1 MEEKTQQILLDN
13 HVPIGVQC
21 RIESFNPKNLKL
33 LERNARFMRHEV
45 FQRLVANVARDGAL
59 TSVPFACLDEDGRYL
74 VLSGNHRVMAA
85 IEAGLQSIHVMV
97 TDDPL
102 TNEQRIAIQLSH
114 NELAGE
120 DDPSILKGLYQDIQ
134 DVDWKLYAGL
144 DDKTLDLLEKIDIG
158 SLAEANLQFY
168 TLTFAF
174 LPHEIDRVKESFAEA
189 QKVISGT
196 TFLVDRMEY
205 SRFLDAMDLSSRS
218 FGIHNQATA
227 LLIVL
232 EIFERHITD
241 LSEGWLDEEGDTMLK
256 SWVPLASIIGTD
268 SIPVS
273 AAAVIKQAVD
283 KMVTKDDVS
292 GKSRWQALEYW
303 AADYLGS

>member
-1 MEEKTQQILLDN
+1 MEKEARQIILDN
-13 HVPIGVQC
+13 HVPKGVKC
-21 RIESFNPKNLKL
+21 RIERFNPKDLKL
-33 LERNARFMRHEV
+33 LDRNARFMRHEV
-45 FQRLVANVARDGAL
+45 FQRLVANVSRDGAL

-74 VLSGNHRVMAA
+74 VLSGNHRVLAA
-85 IEAGLQSIHVMV
+85 IEAGLQSIHTMV
-97 TDDPL
+97 TDDHL
-102 TNEQRIAIQLSH
+102 TQEQRIAIQLSH
-114 NELAGE
+114 NELSGE
-120 DDPSILKGLYQDIQ
+120 DDPSILKGLYKDIQ

-168 TLTFAF
+168 MLTFAF
-174 LPHEIDRVKESFAEA
+174 LPHEVDRVKEAFAEA
-189 QKVISGT
+189 QQVLSGT
-196 TFLVDRMEY
+196 TFLADRMEY
-205 SRFLDAMDLSSRS
+205 SRFLDAMDLVSRS

-241 LSEGWLDEEGDTMLK
+241 LSDGWLNEEGDTVLK

-283 KMVTKDDVS
+283 KMVTKDNVS